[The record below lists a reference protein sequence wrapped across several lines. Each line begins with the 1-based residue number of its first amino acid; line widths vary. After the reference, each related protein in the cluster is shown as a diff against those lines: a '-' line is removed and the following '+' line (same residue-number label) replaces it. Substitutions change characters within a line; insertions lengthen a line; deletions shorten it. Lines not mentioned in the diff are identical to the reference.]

1 VFEPPEQKK
10 DSEEV
15 VADDDKKP
23 KTIEEDDD
31 EVLSY
36 DPGETP
42 MGCCIF
48 GKYPITA
55 LLGFVVL
62 GLIIGIGLSYWRP
75 ETSEEEQDKAVAI
88 QWLGLIGVLFLR
100 ALKCI
105 VLPIVFVNVILAV
118 LDMMSVGAAGGVG
131 GNSVLLY
138 LCTTVLAGILGVVLT
153 LIFKR
158 WYTVGTTEVTG
169 SSYVQLG
176 CTLTEETDADAFLVV
191 NSTTGEVVCESVA
204 DYTEEMVPMTYWEFH
219 DVNNTFV
226 TSGGG
231 VEEVSLSDTIY
242 DGVFMKLITD
252 NIFKEFVDMNF
263 AAIVIFAIAM
273 GVATSKV
280 VGRMVNKNQLNN
292 EEPDLA
298 FVDLLVELDRILG
311 VMIIWVIMCT
321 PFAVCSMIISAIGEE
336 TDLAKLFAMVGLLM
350 GCTWTAFILQYLLVY
365 CGGYAL
371 LTRRNPFAYTK
382 ALLPA
387 QIMAF
392 ASASSAAT
400 IPVSISS
407 VMSSGH
413 VSETIARFVIPLGAT
428 VNMDGGAIYFP
439 CACIWLAVY
448 NGMEI
453 TAASYILLVIL
464 ATFGSM
470 GTAPVPNASLALIMT
485 AYNTCF
491 NTTGEPDGF
500 GYIFA
505 VDWFMDRGR
514 TLVNVTGD
522 CFVCGT
528 ISHICPLD
536 GGVEEDL
543 EEEMRAHSQ
552 SQLGFGVGH
561 SQRSSFEYA
570 TDHFGVAQKDLY
582 NADVTRSSHRLSG
595 SLRNSMHRNV
605 PL

>member
-1 VFEPPEQKK
+1 
-10 DSEEV
+10 
-15 VADDDKKP
+15 
-23 KTIEEDDD
+23 
-31 EVLSY
+31 
-36 DPGETP
+36 

-48 GKYPITA
+48 GRYPITA

-62 GLIIGIGLSYWRP
+62 GLCIGIGLSYWRP
-75 ETSEEEQDKAVAI
+75 ETPEDKESKSIAI

-105 VLPIVFVNVILAV
+105 VLPIVFVNVVLAV

-131 GNSVLLY
+131 GKTVLIY
-138 LCTTVLAGILGVVLT
+138 LCTTIIAGIMGVVIT

-158 WYTVGTTEVTG
+158 WYTVGDPDDKGAT
-169 SSYVQLG
+169 YVQLG
-176 CTLTEETDADAFLVV
+176 CNIGEEVDSPSSFLIVNETTGDVQCASADLITEE
-191 NSTTGEVVCESVA
+191 EIKH
-204 DYTEEMVPMTYWEFH
+204 TYWHFN
-219 DVNNTFV
+219 DVNDTFV
-226 TSGGG
+226 TTGGG
-231 VEEVSLSDTIY
+231 VDDVSLSDTIY
-242 DGVFMKLITD
+242 DGIFMKLITD

-263 AAIVIFAIAM
+263 AAIVVFAVAM

-280 VGRMVNKNQLNN
+280 VSRMVNKSQLNDGN
-292 EEPDLA
+292 PDLA

-311 VMIIWVIMCT
+311 VMIIWVIMTT

-336 TDLAKLFAMVGLLM
+336 TDLAQLFAMVGLLM
-350 GCTWTAFILQYLLVY
+350 GCTWTAFILQYLVVY
-365 CGGYAL
+365 CGMYMIFVKK
-371 LTRRNPFAYTK
+371 NPFDYTK
-382 ALLPA
+382 AILPA

-400 IPVSISS
+400 IPVSISAT
-407 VMSSGH
+407 MSSGH

-439 CACIWLAVY
+439 CACIWLAVF
-448 NGMEI
+448 NGQPI
-453 TAASYILLVIL
+453 DAASYILLVIL
-464 ATFGSM
+464 ATMGSM

-522 CFVCGT
+522 CFVTGT
-528 ISHICPLD
+528 VSALCPLD
-536 GGVEEDL
+536 AAVEEDL
-543 EEEMRAHSQ
+543 KEEMRQQSQ
-552 SQLGFGVGH
+552 SQLGFGINH
-561 SQRSSFEYA
+561 SQHSMSYEYA
-570 TDHFGVAQKDLY
+570 HNHFGDMQNDIYNGNPDDHLKGSLKVHHEAGVRGGSGADLY
-582 NADVTRSSHRLSG
+582 QSQKRECSGRIANDSSQKE
-595 SLRNSMHRNV
+595 SL
-605 PL
+605 